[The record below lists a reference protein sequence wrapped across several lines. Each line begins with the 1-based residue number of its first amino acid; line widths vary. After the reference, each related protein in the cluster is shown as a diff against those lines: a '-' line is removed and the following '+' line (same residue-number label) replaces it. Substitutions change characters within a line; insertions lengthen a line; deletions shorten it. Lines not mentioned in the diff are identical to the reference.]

1 MKKEWTV
8 ILSTCVIV
16 LILLLIQIP
25 IRSRNNTN
33 IPEPS
38 NVPQSSS
45 SNALNNSTAN
55 ETSSQETSGIIAMT
69 CKIDK
74 YIVKEYNGRIGLFYN
89 DETKP
94 REVYDSDVS
103 TLPEKDQE
111 ELKKGIVIKDRNSVH
126 KIIEDYG
133 S

>member
-1 MKKEWTV
+1 LKKEWTV

-25 IRSRNNTN
+25 IRLRNNTN
-33 IPEPS
+33 
-38 NVPQSSS
+38 VPQPSS
-45 SNALNNSTAN
+45 SNVLSNSTAN
-55 ETSSQETSGIIAMT
+55 ETSSQETSGIITMAS
-69 CKIDK
+69 KIDK